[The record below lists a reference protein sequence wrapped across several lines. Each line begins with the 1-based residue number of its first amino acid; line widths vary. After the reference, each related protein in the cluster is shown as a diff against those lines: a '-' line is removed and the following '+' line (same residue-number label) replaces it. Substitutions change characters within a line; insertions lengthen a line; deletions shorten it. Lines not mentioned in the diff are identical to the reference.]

1 MVIVLG
7 DLLMDYSLRLP
18 DMRMRPE
25 DLHRVSYLELGPG
38 GATNIAIMVARLGLR
53 VSCMGEVGDDLFG
66 RILRDSLLLEHIDT
80 TFIRVT
86 PGARTP
92 VANVIVD
99 ESGEPAY
106 LGYPGSLQL
115 AKLLDRWREP
125 IREAEALF
133 CDGWAEHDGV
143 PKIILEAFQEAGEAD
158 VPVFFDAGPGNPQ
171 VDNRWHEEA
180 SALSTVF
187 LGTDR
192 EAARVTGLSD
202 PLLAAR
208 SLLDKGVKT
217 VILKRGVAGCL
228 LVDESGLEI
237 APGYP
242 VEALDAT
249 GAGDSFAGAV
259 IYGYLRGLDLPALGT
274 LANAAGAAK
283 VQKLG
288 TGHNMP
294 WPAEIR
300 KVLTRYGD
308 GEYDFGMPPD

>member
-1 MVIVLG
+1 MIVVLG
-7 DLLMDYSLRLP
+7 DLLMDYSMRLH
-18 DMRMRPE
+18 DMQMRPE
-25 DLHRVSYLELGPG
+25 DLHQVTFLELGPG
-38 GATNIAIMVARLGLR
+38 GATNVAIMAARLGLK
-53 VSCMGEVGDDLFG
+53 VSCVGEVGDDLFG
-66 RILRDSLLLEHIDT
+66 RILRDSLLTEHIDT
-80 TFIRVT
+80 TSIRVT

-115 AKLLDRWREP
+115 RKLLDSWRALIE
-125 IREAEALF
+125 EAEALF
-133 CDGWAEHDGV
+133 SDGWAEYDGV
-143 PKIILEAFQEAGEAD
+143 PGIILEAFHLARKAG
-158 VPVFFDAGPGNPQ
+158 VPTFFDAGPGNPC
-171 VDNRWHEEA
+171 VDNNWHREA
-180 SALSTVF
+180 SAISTVF

-192 EAARVTGLSD
+192 EAARVTGQSD
-202 PLLAAR
+202 PLIAAR
-208 SLLDKGVKT
+208 SLLDKGVKL

-228 LVDESGLEI
+228 LVDETGLEI

-242 VEALDAT
+242 VEARDAT

-259 IYGYLRGLDLPALGT
+259 IYGYLHGLSLPSLGT
-274 LANAAGAAK
+274 LANATGAAK

-300 KVLTRYGD
+300 EVLARYGED
-308 GEYDFGMPPD
+308 DLDFGLPSV

>member
-1 MVIVLG
+1 
-7 DLLMDYSLRLP
+7 
-18 DMRMRPE
+18 
-25 DLHRVSYLELGPG
+25 
-38 GATNIAIMVARLGLR
+38 
-53 VSCMGEVGDDLFG
+53 
-66 RILRDSLLLEHIDT
+66 
-80 TFIRVT
+80 
-86 PGARTP
+86 
-92 VANVIVD
+92 VD

-133 CDGWAEHDGV
+133 CDGWAEHEGV
-143 PKIILEAFQEAGEAD
+143 PKIILEAYQEAGEAD

-217 VILKRGVAGCL
+217 VVLKRGVAGCL

-308 GEYDFGMPPD
+308 GEYDFGLPPD

>member
-1 MVIVLG
+1 MVVVLG

-18 DMRMRPE
+18 DMQMRPE
-25 DLHRVSYLELGPG
+25 DLHQVTYLELGPG
-38 GATNIAIMVARLGLR
+38 GATNVAITAARLGLR
-53 VSCMGEVGDDLFG
+53 VRCLGEVGDDLFG

-86 PGARTP
+86 SGARTP

-106 LGYPGSLQL
+106 LGYPGSLQIEN
-115 AKLLDRWREP
+115 LLESWRPP
-125 IREAEALF
+125 IQEAEALF
-133 CDGWAEHDGV
+133 SDGWVEQEGG
-143 PKIILEAFQEAGEAD
+143 PGIILEAFQVAGEAG
-158 VPVFFDAGPGNPQ
+158 VPVFFDSGPGNPQ
-171 VDNRWHEEA
+171 VDNSWHQEA

-192 EAARVTGLSD
+192 EAAKVTGQSD
-202 PLLAAR
+202 PLIAAR
-208 SLLDKGVKT
+208 ALLDSGAKL

-228 LVDESGLEI
+228 LVNETELEI

-259 IYGYLRGLDLPALGT
+259 IYGYLRGLDLPSMGT

-300 KVLTRYGD
+300 KVLSRYGD
-308 GEYDFGMPPD
+308 GDYDFGLPLD